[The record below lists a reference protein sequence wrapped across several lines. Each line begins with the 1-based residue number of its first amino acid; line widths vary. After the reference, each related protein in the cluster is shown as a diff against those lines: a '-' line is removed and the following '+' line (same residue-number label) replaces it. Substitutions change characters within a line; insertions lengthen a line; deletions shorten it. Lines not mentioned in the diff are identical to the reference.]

1 MLAVWQNIFDGDCDI
16 SGRGGGGM
24 YPAGEMD
31 YVMSP

>member
-16 SGRGGGGM
+16 SGGGGGM

>member
-16 SGRGGGGM
+16 SGGGRM